1 MVPERWQSV
10 EQLYHSALALEESE
24 RCDFLEGSCAGD
36 EALRREVE
44 SLLVCHGKAEQFME
58 VPALEMM
65 ATLLAEDQ
73 GDRSPSSDDDDP
85 LVGQTISHYRIL
97 EKLDGGGMGIV
108 YKAEDTRLARFVA
121 LKFLPEIAHADRM
134 AVERFRRE
142 ARAAS
147 ALNHPH
153 ICTIHDIGENEGRQ
167 FMVME
172 LMEGQTLKQ
181 RIAAGP
187 MEVEEIAKLGG
198 HVAEALEAAHS
209 KKIVHRDIKPANI
222 FVTELAQAKVL
233 DFGLA
238 KLLHPVSADSTIDD
252 PVQTRGPVG
261 TLPYMAPEQILGR
274 EVDARTDIYALGMV
288 LYEMTVGK
296 RPFREGLSTHL
307 TDDILH
313 QVPPPPGHFRPGVPA
328 QLEEIILKCLQKD
341 PANRY
346 QSARELVSA
355 LESIAGPSTPGA
367 VTTVWQERSWY
378 TLARQGVSWVL
389 TTLELKKRWAVLFG
403 AAALA
408 LMLALVE
415 LLPSVGRYY
424 NNRGVELQ
432 QKGQIQAAIEQ
443 YQRALSLKRSY
454 PEAHY
459 NLADAYE
466 EIPNYDKALAE
477 YQRAID
483 ADVSF
488 YEAYNNLSRLY
499 ILRKHD
505 YGAAMRLLDRALSLK
520 PQELSVRYSLYKNY
534 AWANFELHQLGQAE
548 QNLRFAV
555 ALDANRGAAHCLLA
569 KVLDAQGRTTVAV
582 SEWEL
587 CAAYSSQ
594 EEVEPEW
601 RNEAVE
607 RLSKKGQGK

>member
-1 MVPERWQSV
+1 VEPERWQRV
-10 EQLYHSALALEESE
+10 EQLYHFALALEESE
-24 RCDFLEGSCAGD
+24 RGTFLEDSCAGD

-65 ATLLAEDQ
+65 AELLTEDRNE
-73 GDRSPSSDDDDP
+73 RSPSNDDDGP

-97 EKLDGGGMGIV
+97 KKLGGGGMGIV
-108 YKAEDTRLARFVA
+108 YKAEDTRLGRFVA
-121 LKFLPEIAHADRM
+121 VKFLPEIAHADRM

-172 LMEGQTLKQ
+172 LMEGQTLKH

-187 MEVEEIAKLGG
+187 VEVEEIAKLGG
-198 HVAEALEAAHS
+198 QIAEALEAAHA

-222 FVTELAQAKVL
+222 FVTELDHAKVL

-238 KLLHPVSADSTIDD
+238 KLLHPVGADSTIEDL
-252 PVQTRGPVG
+252 VQSRGPVG

-288 LYEMTVGK
+288 LYEMTAGR
-296 RPFREGLSTHL
+296 RPFREGLPTHL

-313 QVPPPPGHFRPGVPA
+313 QVPPAPGHFRAGVPSE
-328 QLEEIILKCLQKD
+328 LEQISLKCLEKD

-355 LESIAGPSTPGA
+355 LETIAGLSTSGA
-367 VTTVWQERSWY
+367 RTNVWRKRSWY
-378 TLARQGVSWVL
+378 ALARPGVSWVL
-389 TTLELKKRWAVLFG
+389 TTLKVKKRSAVLFAVAG
-403 AAALA
+403 LA
-408 LMLALVE
+408 LTLALVE
-415 LLPSVGRYY
+415 LLPSVARNY

-443 YQRALSLKRSY
+443 YRRALSLKRNY

-459 NLADAYE
+459 NLADSYE
-466 EIPNYDKALAE
+466 EIPDYDKAVEE

-488 YEAYNNLSRLY
+488 YQAYNNLSRLY

-505 YGAAMRLLDRALSLK
+505 YGAAMKLLDRALSLK
-520 PQELSVRYSLYKNY
+520 PQEPSVRYSLYKNY
-534 AWANFELHQLGQAE
+534 GWANFELRQLGQAE

-569 KVLDAQGRTTVAV
+569 KVLDAQGRATGAV

-594 EEVEPEW
+594 GEVEPEW

-607 RLSKKGQGK
+607 RLSKKEEGK